1 MFSIFRY
8 LVSQQFLILFF
19 VFVQASA
26 VKPGICNLFLSY
38 CFLMLSSKRRF
49 SNPAFKNSCSN
60 PYFWGVKTRVS
71 KFGFLNSGFKIRVS
85 KFRGNYSFLNLE
97 IQRSQYIRPK
107 VTVHKGVETIQG
119 RKLFKGGNYM
129 RKYSILFAIILE
141 ACDLLK
147 LVMAFCPILVRDM
160 KTT

>member
-71 KFGFLNSGFKIRVS
+71 KFGFLNSGFQIRVS
-85 KFRGNYSFLNLE
+85 KFGFKTDIENPKLEKLNFWSTL
-97 IQRSQYIRPK
+97 IGPLSKISKCSQKFKIRRATFILTYRISSYI
-107 VTVHKGVETIQG
+107 TC
-119 RKLFKGGNYM
+119 
-129 RKYSILFAIILE
+129 S
-141 ACDLLK
+141 
-147 LVMAFCPILVRDM
+147 RDPNHQNIW
-160 KTT
+160 